1 MTSFNWIII
10 FSLILRISL
19 KLLTDKKKMFLEGP
33 TDIFNFEQSAELLR
47 ELNTLSTGEST
58 SELIQ
63 ECSSTH
69 MSETDLSI
77 YLNES
82 SRLEHS
88 SANPCLSQVNNW
100 KNGPVQLNTDN
111 IQQSLFDMT
120 LCPTNMG
127 YSTKMVQQTRK
138 SILHEQKRKERKSKK
153 LLKQQMLSK
162 TQKQPPDQMCQVNY
176 YNK

>member
-1 MTSFNWIII
+1 
-10 FSLILRISL
+10 
-19 KLLTDKKKMFLEGP
+19 MFREGP
-33 TDIFNFEQSAELLR
+33 SDILNFDLSTELLR

-82 SRLEHS
+82 SRWKHS

-100 KNGPVQLNTDN
+100 KNGPVQLNPGN

-120 LCPTNMG
+120 LCPTNMR

-138 SILHEQKRKERKSKK
+138 NIFQEQKRKERKSRK
-153 LLKQQMLSK
+153 LLKQQMLTK
-162 TQKQPPDQMCQVNY
+162 IQQQPPDQMYQVNY
-176 YNK
+176 YYK